1 MKKDNKSSILKNK
14 ILILLLLILIF
25 TLLYLNFDNSNF
37 AGLSNI
43 QELIK
48 EELLKDKVKKEIKE
62 TFNIMDN
69 NTNTIKG
76 SKHEEK
82 AIDDTTKKIKDTVKD
97 KELDVQ
103 KIKPSLIQR
112 FFDRLYFSVTTGTT
126 LGYGDIYPTSN
137 SVKFLSMIQTL
148 STIILILI

>member
-1 MKKDNKSSILKNK
+1 MKKDNKPSILKNK
-14 ILILLLLILIF
+14 ILILLLLILLF
-25 TLLYLNFDNSNF
+25 TLLYLSFDNSNF

-62 TFNIMDN
+62 TFDIIDN
-69 NTNTIKG
+69 DTIKG

-103 KIKPSLIQR
+103 KIKPSLLQR

-137 SVKFLSMIQTL
+137 GVKLLSMMQTL
-148 STIILILI
+148 LTIILILI